1 VILRLSQIDLFAY
14 IAVKLSKARQ
24 SLVKPVKSCLC
35 VFRMTITAL
44 SSLKN
49 YAAVVS
55 FFKRISMNSTN
66 KFALKSLAIGALA
79 LAAMVGAQAQS
90 STAAPA
96 MAPGLTGV
104 YVGGSIG
111 STSITDLNSKV
122 GFGGYAGI
130 KLNENIAIEAGAQS
144 LGKFSVAVTDVKA
157 SAFNVSVL
165 AGVPID
171 PKISVYGRLG
181 YGSLTA
187 TANGGSA
194 DVNSALYGVG
204 ARYQLNQNL
213 AIRAEYTRLASDT
226 GTFGVGLQY
235 GF

>member
-1 VILRLSQIDLFAY
+1 
-14 IAVKLSKARQ
+14 
-24 SLVKPVKSCLC
+24 
-35 VFRMTITAL
+35 
-44 SSLKN
+44 
-49 YAAVVS
+49 
-55 FFKRISMNSTN
+55 MNSTS
-66 KFALKSLAIGALA
+66 KFAFKSLAVGALA
-79 LAAMVGAQAQS
+79 VAAMVGVSTQAQAQTS
-90 STAAPA
+90 NAAPA
-96 MAPGLTGV
+96 LTGV
-104 YVGGSIG
+104 YVGGSVG
-111 STSITDLNSKV
+111 STAITDLSSKV

-130 KLNENIAIEAGAQS
+130 KLNENFAIEAGAQS
-144 LGKFSVAVTDVKA
+144 LGKFNVAGTDVKA
-157 SAFNVSVL
+157 TAYNVSVL

-194 DVNSALYGVG
+194 DTNSALYGVG

-213 AIRAEYTRLASDT
+213 AVRAEYTRLASDT